1 MSEPENKGFK
11 IVDKRGR
18 ADEDREP
25 PAAAPPPPPAPPGET
40 GNLQGAGGVQGEK
53 RPEAA
58 DSAVGG
64 PSFLDLV
71 GTLQFGAMA
80 HLGMIQAPDG
90 KRSPVNLPA
99 AKDSI
104 DLLVILQEKTKGNLT
119 DEENEVLGEGLY
131 HLRMA
136 YLAVMKAGQGA
147 GGKEK

>member
-1 MSEPENKGFK
+1 MPEEEPKGFK
-11 IVDKRGR
+11 VVDKRGR
-18 ADEDREP
+18 ADEERDP
-25 PAAAPPPPPAPPGET
+25 PAAPPPPPAPPKET
-40 GNLQGAGGVQGEK
+40 GNQPEPGGVQREK
-53 RPEAA
+53 SPV
-58 DSAVGG
+58 DTPSAVGG

-80 HLGMIQAPDG
+80 HLGMIQTPDG

-104 DLLVILQEKTKGNLT
+104 DILVILQEKTKGNLT
-119 DEENEVLGEGLY
+119 SEENEVLGEGLY

-136 YLAVMKAGQGA
+136 YLAAMNAGQGA